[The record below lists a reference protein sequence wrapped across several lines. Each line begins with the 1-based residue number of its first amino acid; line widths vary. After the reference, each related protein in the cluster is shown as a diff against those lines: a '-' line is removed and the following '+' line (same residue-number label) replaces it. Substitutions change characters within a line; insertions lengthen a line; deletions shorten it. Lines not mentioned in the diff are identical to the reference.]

1 MDVKLSVEEQLRIE
15 RQQRLALQAENE
27 ELSEVIVNQ
36 LLDLD
41 FRQSLNEL
49 EVDVNDL

>member
-1 MDVKLSVEEQLRIE
+1 MDVKLSLEEQLRNE

-27 ELSEVIVNQ
+27 KLSEVIVNQ

-41 FRQSLNEL
+41 FRRLINEMG
-49 EVDVNDL
+49 VDL